1 MGSTPSRREQAWRRA
16 GDETGMQCGG
26 RAASADDVG
35 RVRPPVSRSRPGGPC
50 ARRMI
55 PLESPVPEIGTPG
68 SGSRGWKRDH
78 GSRTEARSESDGI
91 ATGPYRRRASP

>member
-1 MGSTPSRREQAWRRA
+1 MSPRREQARRRA
-16 GDETGMQCGG
+16 GDGAGMQGGCCAASTDHVG
-26 RAASADDVG
+26 RARPSAC
-35 RVRPPVSRSRPGGPC
+35 PTRSGGPC

-68 SGSRGWKRDH
+68 SESRGWKRDH

-91 ATGPYRRRASP
+91 ATGPYRWRASP